1 MLYQAAKHGF
11 KNLLH
16 AKYRNHVICTNLRNR
31 AALWATPSLQ
41 HNVYYSSYEYP
52 TRTETPQVSQ
62 TLASDHTSTS
72 LDPSSSSS
80 TKFKSKANLSNNI
93 DRFDDGETLSI
104 SKRNEILETQKKSI
118 IKELHPKHK
127 ITPTIPE
134 SIPPNYPP
142 TQLSIPS
149 LELTTLPSSSLRI
162 ASQETYGQV
171 ATIGILC
178 DFGSRYENHPKYT
191 GVNHLMELLAFQST
205 HSYSSAAHIVEKM
218 DTLGGSTFASASRE
232 QMLYCVDI
240 LRPSV
245 DQAMELLSETV
256 LRPNLLDHEIE
267 EMKQVMLFQHEE
279 WNSQGGIGS
288 EVALGEGIQL
298 AAYKSLSQDETKA
311 PQQLGKLH
319 FCPPE
324 NLPNL
329 SAQIVNEF
337 RSEHLLPHRMV
348 IAGAGIEHSHLLDL
362 VDQYISPY
370 LPSSL
375 SSSYDK
381 HASPRLDSIY
391 TGGEHRHILPSSSLD
406 SQTPMFSHN
415 ATTDSL
421 TRVALAF
428 ELPKGWSSPDLVPAC
443 VLQTLLGGGNS
454 FSAGGPGKGMYSRL
468 YRDILNRFYWAESA
482 EAFTSFH
489 YESGLIG
496 MSGSTFHKD
505 RGRDLVR
512 VLAEQFAKL
521 ASVDVTDEELNRAK
535 NMLRCNV
542 LTQLESRL
550 VLFEDIGRQI
560 LTYGKREDVKSMCD
574 KIDAVTKQDIRRV
587 AETMISKP
595 PTLCIV
601 GGEKEVDMIYRW
613 DEVKSWFHH

>member
-1 MLYQAAKHGF
+1 MSYQATKHGF
-11 KNLLH
+11 KNLLQTR
-16 AKYRNHVICTNLRNR
+16 YPRHVMCKNRRNR
-31 AALWATPSLQ
+31 APFWASPFLQ
-41 HNVYYSSYEYP
+41 YNAPFSSYEYP

-62 TLASDHTSTS
+62 TLASDRTSTE
-72 LDPSSSSS
+72 LDPSSS
-80 TKFKSKANLSNNI
+80 TAIKFKSKAKSSNHI
-93 DRFDDGETLSI
+93 DRFDDGETLST
-104 SKRNEILETQKKSI
+104 SKRNEILTSQKKTI
-118 IKELHPKHK
+118 ITELHPKHK

-134 SIPPNYPP
+134 SIPPNYPT

-149 LELTTLPSSSLRI
+149 VELTTLPSSSLRI

-178 DFGSRYENHPKYT
+178 DFGSRYESFPKYT

-205 HSYSSAAHIVEKM
+205 HSYPSAAHIVEKM
-218 DTLGGSTFASASRE
+218 DTLGGSTFASSSRE

-298 AAYKSLSQDETKA
+298 AAYQSLSKNETEQ

-324 NLPNL
+324 NLLNL

-337 RSEHLLPHRMV
+337 RSEHLVPHRMV
-348 IAGAGIEHSHLLDL
+348 VAGAGIEHSHLLDL
-362 VDQYISPY
+362 VDKYINPY
-370 LPSSL
+370 LPSS
-375 SSSYDK
+375 SSSSSS
-381 HASPRLDSIY
+381 ASPRIDSIY

-406 SQTPMFSHN
+406 SQTPIFSHN
-415 ATTDSL
+415 VSTDSL

-489 YESGLIG
+489 YETGLMG
-496 MSGSTFHKD
+496 MSGSTFHKE

-560 LTYGKREDVKSMCD
+560 LTYGKREDVTSMCD

-601 GGEKEVDMIYRW
+601 GGEEEVDMIYRW
-613 DEVKSWFHH
+613 DEVKSWFQH